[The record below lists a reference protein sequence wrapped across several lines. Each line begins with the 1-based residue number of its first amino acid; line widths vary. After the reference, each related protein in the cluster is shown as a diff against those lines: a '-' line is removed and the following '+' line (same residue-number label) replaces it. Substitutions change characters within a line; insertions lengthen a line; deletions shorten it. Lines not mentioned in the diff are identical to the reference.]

1 MMAASKTGLPRYV
14 SKDGK
19 EIFAA
24 RITKITPYDQAG
36 SPPGSMVL
44 HLGELDK
51 KVNMVGQWVR
61 EHLPQVGG
69 YFVCYDLSD
78 GHTLC
83 RYEGAQAIAEGYAQ

>member
-1 MMAASKTGLPRYV
+1 MAASKTGLTRYV

-24 RITKITPYDQAG
+24 KITKMTPYDQVGA
-36 SPPGSMVL
+36 PPGSTTM

-51 KVNMVGQWVR
+51 KVNMIGPWMH

-69 YFVCYDLSD
+69 YFVCYDILD

-83 RYEGAQAIAEGYAQ
+83 RYETAAVIELDYTA